1 MAYNLGFAPC
11 VRRMTSRTC
20 PFILQM
26 VSNQGVNRALLW
38 HNEAL
43 FDVRLSTIRDAMRY

>member
-1 MAYNLGFAPC
+1 
-11 VRRMTSRTC
+11 MTSRAC

-43 FDVRLSTIRDAMRY
+43 LWHNEALFGVRLSTIRDAMRY